1 MATGKND
8 KKTGTPAERNEAK
21 SAEAKALDKKKSD
34 TVSAKKTAPKK
45 APDSGPGLPE
55 KIRQFFREVR
65 IELRKVTWPTRKETL
80 ASTSV
85 VLILVVILSV
95 YLGLVDSLLS
105 GALKMLFK

>member
-8 KKTGTPAERNEAK
+8 KKTGMPAERN
-21 SAEAKALDKKKSD
+21 EAKALDKKKSD
-34 TVSAKKTAPKK
+34 TAPVKKTAPKK
-45 APDSGPGLPE
+45 AQDEGPGLPT

-85 VLILVVILSV
+85 VLILVVIVSV
-95 YLGLVDSLLS
+95 YLGLVDSLLA